1 MTFWIAAAGIGLAVT
16 ALLLLALL
24 RGRAEDAPAAAY
36 DLRVYR
42 DQLREVDRDQARGVI
57 APADAERL
65 RTEVARRVLEADRAL
80 GNGAGPDGTAAPPLP
95 TLVMAGL
102 VAAVMLGGV
111 WTYYR
116 LGAPGYP
123 DLPIAERLAMSEQVY
138 RTRPPQAAAEA
149 AAAVRAS
156 APGPVDPAFS
166 TLMDQLRGAL
176 QDRPD
181 DLEGHRLL
189 ARNESGLGNYVA
201 AAAAQRRVIAI
212 LGDSVNAD
220 DHAMLAEMMILA
232 AGGYVSPEA
241 EAEITRALQL
251 DPLNGTATFY
261 AGLMF
266 AQVGRPDRTFSLW
279 APLLDRSQ
287 PDDPWVAPLR
297 AQLMQVA
304 SEAGEDK
311 YVLPDMADTAPGPG
325 ADAVAAAAELTP
337 EERQEMVRGMV
348 ARLSERLATQGG
360 SAEEW
365 ARLITAYG
373 VLGETD
379 RARAIWAEAQQRFDG
394 RAAELEVLRAAAA
407 QAGVAE

>member
-1 MTFWIAAAGIGLAVT
+1 
-16 ALLLLALL
+16 
-24 RGRAEDAPAAAY
+24 
-36 DLRVYR
+36 
-42 DQLREVDRDQARGVI
+42 
-57 APADAERL
+57 
-65 RTEVARRVLEADRAL
+65 
-80 GNGAGPDGTAAPPLP
+80 
-95 TLVMAGL
+95 MAGL

-111 WTYYR
+111 WTYFR

-123 DLPIAERLAMSEQVY
+123 DLPIAERLAMSDQLY

-149 AAAVRAS
+149 AAAARAP
-156 APGPVDPAFS
+156 APAPADPTFTA
-166 TLMDQLRGAL
+166 LMDKLRSAL
-176 QDRPD
+176 KDRPD

-189 ARNESGLGNYVA
+189 ARNESGLGNYA
-201 AAAAQRRVIAI
+201 AAMAAQRQVIAI
-212 LGDSVNAD
+212 LGNSVSAD
-220 DHAMLAEMMILA
+220 DHAMLAEIMILG

-241 EAEITRALQL
+241 EAEIKRALQL
-251 DPLNGTATFY
+251 DPLNGTASYY

-266 AQVGRPDRTFSLW
+266 AQVGRPDRTFALW
-279 APLLDRSQ
+279 AALLERSQ
-287 PDDPWVAPLR
+287 PGDPWVAPLR

-304 SEAGEDK
+304 SEAGEDN
-311 YVLPDMADTAPGPG
+311 YVLPGTEAAPGPD
-325 ADAVAAAAELTP
+325 ADALAAAAEMTP

-379 RARAIWAEAQQRFDG
+379 RAGAIWAEAQQRFGG
-394 RAAELEVLRAAAA
+394 RAADLKVVRAAAL